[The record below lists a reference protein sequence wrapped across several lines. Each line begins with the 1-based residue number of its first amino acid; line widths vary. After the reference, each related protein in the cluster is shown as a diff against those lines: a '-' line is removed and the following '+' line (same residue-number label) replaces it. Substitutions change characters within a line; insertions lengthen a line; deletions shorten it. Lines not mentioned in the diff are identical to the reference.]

1 MATEWSEDFKA
12 RVSLFERRTIE
23 GFRRG
28 VVVGQ
33 RLERER
39 LLTVLRGL
47 QEGQSSQV
55 VKFLDE
61 VLERVS
67 A

>member
-55 VKFLDE
+55 VK
-61 VLERVS
+61 
-67 A
+67 